1 MEKEEAIREIK
12 RFMSILPN
20 DMQEAIMALV
30 PELAESVDE
39 RIRKELK
46 EAFEAYDIES
56 TWNGIP
62 IRSIFA
68 WLEKQKEPGY
78 KHEDYFCEK
87 CQANAFY
94 AGRESVLK
102 DQKPWSEED
111 EDAINGAIGI
121 ILDDNNPSFVF
132 PEHSKLSVGEIVKRL
147 KSLRPQPKPEWSEE
161 DKRKLNRIYEILGQA
176 ADERPFGSSK
186 RIIGDK
192 EAVELQDFIRFLRPS
207 GKPSEEQKEAL

>member
-1 MEKEEAIREIK
+1 MTREEAINEIRSWAIPSEKGREVLETLI
-12 RFMSILPN
+12 
-20 DMQEAIMALV
+20 
-30 PELAESVDE
+30 PELAESEDE

-68 WLEKQKEPGY
+68 WLEKQKE
-78 KHEDYFCEK
+78 
-87 CQANAFY
+87 
-94 AGRESVLK
+94 
-102 DQKPWSEED
+102 QKPAWSEED

-121 ILDDNNPSFVF
+121 LLDDNNPDFVF

-161 DKRKLNRIYEILGQA
+161 DEKMLRTIIS
-176 ADERPFGSSK
+176 DGS
-186 RIIGDK
+186 RG
-192 EAVELQDFIRFLRPS
+192 VELDSKQISFLKSLRPS
-207 GKPSEEQKEAL
+207 WISSEEQKEAL